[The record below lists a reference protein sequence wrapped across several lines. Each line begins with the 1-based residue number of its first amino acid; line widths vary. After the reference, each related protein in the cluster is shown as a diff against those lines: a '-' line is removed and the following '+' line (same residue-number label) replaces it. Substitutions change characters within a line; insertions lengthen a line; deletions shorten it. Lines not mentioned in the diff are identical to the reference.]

1 MIFLC
6 FIVAKILIDKKRKVN
21 GMSTSKKM
29 IASKFKTE
37 PLLTGQKNTKLNS
50 RQPKQE
56 LFYILINSKTDFKYC
71 EIINFG

>member
-1 MIFLC
+1 M
-6 FIVAKILIDKKRKVN
+6 KGKWNVN
-21 GMSTSKKM
+21 SKKKM
-29 IASKFKTE
+29 IALKFKTE
-37 PLLTGQKNTKLNS
+37 SLLTGQRKTKLNS

>member
-1 MIFLC
+1 
-6 FIVAKILIDKKRKVN
+6 
-21 GMSTSKKM
+21 MSTAKKM

-37 PLLTGQKNTKLNS
+37 SLLRNTKLNS